1 MIVFAVR
8 NLMGFSTDYV
18 LVISIINQYRTR
30 RVPVYMKITL
40 LHNQNY
46 GLSVVNRT
54 PEIFVPNETTY
65 HLPTL
70 SLYIWRTIVGSNH

>member
-1 MIVFAVR
+1 
-8 NLMGFSTDYV
+8 MGFSTDYA

-46 GLSVVNRT
+46 GRDGWIRT
-54 PEIFVPNETTY
+54 TD
-65 HLPTL
+65 L
-70 SLYIWRTIVGSNH
+70 